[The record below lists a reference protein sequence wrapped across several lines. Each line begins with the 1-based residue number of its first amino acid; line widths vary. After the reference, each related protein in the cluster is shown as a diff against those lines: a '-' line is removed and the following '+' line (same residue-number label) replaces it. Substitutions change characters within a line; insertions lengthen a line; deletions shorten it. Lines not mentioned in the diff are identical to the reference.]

1 MKESE
6 KIKLFGRKGSSEG
19 FEIREFLQRHVVA
32 FDWIEIETSE
42 ECLSEFGTPEVN
54 NVRFPV
60 FQAKDGSQIFQPSVR
75 DVADKL
81 GYIATPRLK
90 EYDLSIYGA
99 GPAGLSAAVYAASEG
114 LSTVVIERSAVGGQ
128 AGTSSLIENYMG
140 FPSGISGAELAER
153 AREQALK
160 FGAEIIL
167 MREGVKAEFV
177 VGRIQA
183 DLADGSTMLAKA
195 NICATGVEYRRLNL
209 PEEEQ
214 FLGKGLFYGAGASEA
229 PLCKGQT
236 IYVVGGANS
245 AGQAAMHFS
254 EYADKVVLLVR
265 GSSLKATMSQYLLER
280 VVDHPKIEV
289 WFRSEVTKLEG
300 GEELSSISVLD
311 KESGI
316 EQNLE
321 ARRLFV
327 AIGGNPNTDWAKDT
341 AILRDGAGYLVTGPD
356 LLKYE
361 GALSEW
367 PLKRQPYYLET
378 SIPGSFAAGDVRHS
392 SVKRAV
398 TAAGE
403 GAMAITFVHR
413 YLEEDFDSLS
423 SAI

>member
-1 MKESE
+1 MKEPG

-19 FEIREFLQRHVVA
+19 FEIREFLQRHVVE
-32 FDWIEIETSE
+32 FEWIEIESDE
-42 ECLSEFGTPEVN
+42 ECLAEFGTPEVSN
-54 NVRFPV
+54 IRFPV
-60 FQAKDGSQIFQPSVR
+60 FQAKDGSQMFAPDVR
-75 DVADKL
+75 DVADRL

-167 MREGVKAEFV
+167 MKEGVKAEFV
-177 VGRIQA
+177 GGKIRA

-209 PEEEQ
+209 PEEKQ
-214 FLGKGLFYGAGASEA
+214 YLGKGLFYGAGASEA
-229 PLCKGQT
+229 PLCKGQV

-254 EYADKVVLLVR
+254 DYADKVVLLVR
-265 GSSLKATMSQYLLER
+265 GSTLNATMSQYLLDR

-289 WFRSEVTKLEG
+289 WFHSEVTKLEG
-300 GEELSSISVLD
+300 DEELSAITVQN
-311 KESGI
+311 KQTGT

-321 ARRLFV
+321 AKRLFV

-341 AILRDGAGYLVTGPD
+341 KILRDEAGYLITGPD

-361 GALSEW
+361 GSLTEW
-367 PLKRQPYYLET
+367 PLERQPYYLET
-378 SIPGSFAAGDVRHS
+378 SVPGSFAAGDVRHS

-413 YLEEDFDSLS
+413 YLEEDFVVLASGQ
-423 SAI
+423 